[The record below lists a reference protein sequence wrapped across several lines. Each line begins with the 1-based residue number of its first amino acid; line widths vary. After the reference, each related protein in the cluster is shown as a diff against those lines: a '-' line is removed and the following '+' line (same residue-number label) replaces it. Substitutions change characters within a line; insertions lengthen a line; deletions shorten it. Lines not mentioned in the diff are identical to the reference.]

1 MIRIEPIDYRNNR
14 ERFESMKQELPD
26 VFRVNE
32 TGRVLRVMRRN
43 DQPCGY
49 FTYKKEDDNVRFAIR
64 FFPDTD
70 DRRKLLAVVC
80 EKMVRMFHPEKLII
94 DDDTDDYKEIYFSNS
109 FHQTEHGYQKIVEPW
124 RKILNDRVFDEEGFI
139 INQGMMKD
147 IPFGWF
153 DTKAKGCG
161 WIAAYNL
168 LKMLGKET
176 EMARCAKELEKGAFL
191 GELMGENYFKLFAWL
206 KKQGLDVSM
215 SFPTNRSA
223 LKKIAASPCGIIL
236 YNHARGA
243 HYVTYRNLGKGNIQI
258 YNAVYGKRSHVMN
271 SAEFIRQFSLF
282 PVNSVIAVKR
292 S

>member
-1 MIRIEPIDYRNNR
+1 MIRIEPLDYRNNR
-14 ERFESMKQELPD
+14 YLFESVRQDLPA
-26 VFRVNE
+26 VFCENE
-32 TGRVLRVMRRN
+32 TGRFLRVMRR
-43 DQPCGY
+43 DDKPCGY
-49 FTYKKEDDNVRFAIR
+49 FTYKKEDDNVHCGIW
-64 FFPDTD
+64 FFPETD

-80 EKMVRMFHPEKLII
+80 EKMVRMFHPERLII
-94 DDDTDDYKEIYFSNS
+94 DDDTEIYQEIYFSNS
-109 FHQTEHGYQKIVEPW
+109 FQKTKKGYEKKVEPW

-206 KKQGLDVSM
+206 KKQGLEVTM
-215 SFPTNRSA
+215 SLPTNKAA
-223 LKKIAASPCGIIL
+223 LKKIANSPCGIIL

-258 YNAVYGKRSHVMN
+258 YNAVYGKRNHVMN

-282 PVNSVIAVKR
+282 PFNSVIAVKR